1 MGREKAMSDLVVS
14 LFGDEYR
21 AEEVRLDLLKKEA
34 EHLVDIEDAVVLV
47 RTHRGKVKLHHV
59 SHMTVEGALGGGF
72 VGTLMGVILLNPIFA
87 LFGLAAGT
95 VVGAITGSLS
105 HVGID
110 EDFMKELAEHL
121 RPGTSALCILVRQDL
136 ERVLNDINLFGGKVL
151 HAPIRHEDESKLR
164 EVLEAVRA
172 ASGT

>member
-1 MGREKAMSDLVVS
+1 M
-14 LFGDEYR
+14 LFR
-21 AEEVRLDLLKKEA
+21 
-34 EHLVDIEDAVVLV
+34 
-47 RTHRGKVKLHHV
+47 
-59 SHMTVEGALGGGF
+59 S
-72 VGTLMGVILLNPIFA
+72 A